1 MNPNDVKELLDALI
15 TELELPLRAFNSG
28 PQLVNNG
35 AWDTLKK
42 SRVQEVVDQWMN
54 GCGKSHSIST
64 GQTASN
70 IEKAIAI
77 LALETYRVPEIE
89 EILKSLVAEQS
100 LPLTVVDKGFRLKVL
115 ADEGVAYRCDDMV
128 ELERII
134 EKEGL
139 DVSLL
144 HSGFGLWQ
152 EENSA
157 EIPFSQ
163 FETLANRLA
172 AALEGHGLQ
181 VKLLH
186 KGFELHKNET
196 DEVDIAEAKEL
207 TYRLEIM
214 VGIRYVQ
221 GGYSYSNDVENPE
234 IHWKSADVVTA
245 LPVL

>member
-1 MNPNDVKELLDALI
+1 MGPNDVKELLDALI
-15 TELELPLRAFNSG
+15 TELELPLRASNIG

-35 AWDTLKK
+35 AWDTSKK
-42 SRVQEVVDQWMN
+42 SSVQEVVDQWMN
-54 GCGKSHSIST
+54 GCGKSHCIST
-64 GQTASN
+64 GETASN
-70 IEKAIAI
+70 IKKAITI
-77 LALETYRVPEIE
+77 LASETYRVPEIK

-100 LPLTVVDKGFRLKVL
+100 LPLTVVDNGFNLKVL
-115 ADEGVAYRCDDMV
+115 ANEGVAYQCDDMV
-128 ELERII
+128 ELERIL

-144 HSGFGLWQ
+144 HTGFGLWR

-163 FETLANRLA
+163 YEALANRLA
-172 AALEGHGLQ
+172 AALDGHGLK

-186 KGFELHKNET
+186 NGFGLEKNAE
-196 DEVDIAEAKEL
+196 DEIDIAEAKEL

-221 GGYSYSNDVENPE
+221 GGYSYLNNVENPE
-234 IHWKSADVVTA
+234 IHWYSADVNTA
-245 LPVL
+245 LPLL